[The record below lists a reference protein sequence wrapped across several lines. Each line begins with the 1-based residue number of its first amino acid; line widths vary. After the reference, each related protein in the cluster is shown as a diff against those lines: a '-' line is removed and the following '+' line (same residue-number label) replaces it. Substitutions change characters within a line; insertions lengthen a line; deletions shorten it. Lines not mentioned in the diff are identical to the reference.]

1 MIQSKHC
8 DLCKHEK
15 RSLKIGLTCR
25 LTKKRPDF
33 EQTCNNFNLSFTAKQ
48 NYKDVI
54 AEFEKVKNK
63 KKGIHSKF
71 YFLIVVGLGII
82 LIGNLFL
89 ERLNNVSV
97 YSLYVMYFF
106 YSFGILIL
114 AAAYSI
120 LNKHRRNLKYF
131 ENKKNKFEYIL
142 EQYQI
147 EIK

>member
-54 AEFEKVKNK
+54 AEFEKV
-63 KKGIHSKF
+63 SKLVF
-71 YFLIVVGLGII
+71 GELFIDYIR
-82 LIGNLFL
+82 IG
-89 ERLNNVSV
+89 
-97 YSLYVMYFF
+97 
-106 YSFGILIL
+106 
-114 AAAYSI
+114 SI
-120 LNKHRRNLKYF
+120 NSYN
-131 ENKKNKFEYIL
+131 
-142 EQYQI
+142 
-147 EIK
+147 

>member
-48 NYKDVI
+48 NYKDVV

-63 KKGIHSKF
+63 KKKNSFKVLFSYRCWTWNYFNRKSFFGTSK
-71 YFLIVVGLGII
+71 
-82 LIGNLFL
+82 
-89 ERLNNVSV
+89 
-97 YSLYVMYFF
+97 
-106 YSFGILIL
+106 
-114 AAAYSI
+114 
-120 LNKHRRNLKYF
+120 
-131 ENKKNKFEYIL
+131 
-142 EQYQI
+142 
-147 EIK
+147 